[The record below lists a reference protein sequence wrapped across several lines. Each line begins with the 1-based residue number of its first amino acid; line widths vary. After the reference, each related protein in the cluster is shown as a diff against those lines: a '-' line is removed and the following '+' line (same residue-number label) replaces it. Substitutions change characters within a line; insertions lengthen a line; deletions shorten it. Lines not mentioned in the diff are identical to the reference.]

1 MQNLQTGCL
10 QFQSSSAVSCG
21 GGGGDA
27 SGNGSGNSPAVGY
40 SKWKGDLVLQ
50 TCHVIELVTKMFLV
64 VQNAAGKAP
73 EVNVH
78 TE

>member
-1 MQNLQTGCL
+1 LH
-10 QFQSSSAVSCG
+10 FQQSAESSTL
-21 GGGGDA
+21 
-27 SGNGSGNSPAVGY
+27 SPSFG

>member
-10 QFQSSSAVSCG
+10 TFQSTS
-21 GGGGDA
+21 
-27 SGNGSGNSPAVGY
+27 NESPAVGNR
-40 SKWKGDLVLQ
+40 WKGDLVLQ

-73 EVNVH
+73 EVNIH
-78 TE
+78 TEY